1 MKYGETLRQ
10 RSIPEWNYYNID
22 YDEIKLLI
30 KENTTPGRGKAVSI
44 PGQGSDAESAFER
57 KLYLLLVEEHDRIGL
72 FVKSKSL
79 EIQRR
84 LEHLDRKLRQLELRG
99 KSVEGSRAPRP
110 ERYGKVEQEAI
121 KAGEEIR
128 SLSRFIGAQR
138 LAFTKLL
145 KKYKKWAASDA
156 LEIRFRAEVLDRSNS
171 FTTVTLDESLEHWT
185 EILQVIRAVRR
196 PHVQPRGLLQSV
208 KHQNPTP
215 TSQSDAHPRPM
226 SSLIVSQLD
235 KATSSASDVNFDVAF
250 ADAPIGETGT
260 RAVYWVH
267 QDQLIEL
274 QVVLLQQMRLYIPN
288 VNQVTLA
295 SGPSSLSQ
303 SPALSRKNS
312 LSRQPEGQLE
322 KEVDTGMIILD
333 NVQDY
338 ALRQSTGTVSDTE
351 DATGNSFMQPACT
364 ARWAASDEAI
374 VSMNKTRS
382 SGKGGPAKVRKKH
395 LAALLNVDRDF
406 TPWKSSGTSTPVDGS
421 FYINTNADS
430 MTAEEA
436 RSALA
441 QHTEIQP
448 LAAIFSK
455 RTRFV
460 GLSNTLSAG
469 QWCILDSQLSIS
481 KVVRNDLV
489 GKDWASKLASGAT
502 NFPYAVLEVRSEGFL
517 AKSIIETLDKSHLTE
532 RVRGFSL
539 SSHAVWQCWKP
550 KSMSPP
556 FWLPVLNRDIRKV
569 PEAIPLHRRK
579 SNQIPNTSNKTSTES
594 EYDHTG
600 SSTAVA
606 TGESSVTSG
615 PPSPVQSSGFGDRLA
630 NGPSRKKKKVSY
642 HQDALL
648 KDTSNLKVPENR
660 YWNEYDHP
668 EDGSDDENGYYIY
681 MDPNATNKWPGQ
693 GMVENIFA
701 RFKSLFIT
709 PKPEDEESRGLLSE
723 HFASDASTSP
733 TSSDDDMQVPSAP
746 SPAKRRQ
753 RRLTQSSSGA
763 YGTFNTISVPSLDIA
778 STQHSP
784 RMLIMTLSFT
794 ASTIIT
800 FIIAIL
806 AATGRKKLIDEVDV
820 GIVLGVVFSLLFAL
834 VGMVSVVT
842 IQEQIGFV
850 KWSVIG
856 IVFSAICVADG
867 VMIGD
872 LVRQS
877 TLSL

>member
-1 MKYGETLRQ
+1 ME
-10 RSIPEWNYYNID
+10 
-22 YDEIKLLI
+22 
-30 KENTTPGRGKAVSI
+30 
-44 PGQGSDAESAFER
+44 
-57 KLYLLLVEEHDRIGL
+57 
-72 FVKSKSL
+72 L
-79 EIQRR
+79 EKHSHISTR
-84 LEHLDRKLRQLELRG
+84 
-99 KSVEGSRAPRP
+99 
-110 ERYGKVEQEAI
+110 
-121 KAGEEIR
+121 AGEEIR

-145 KKYKKWAASDA
+145 KKYKRWAGSEA
-156 LEIRFRAEVLDRSNS
+156 LENRFRTEVLDRPNN

-185 EILQVIRAVRR
+185 EILQVIRAVRQ
-196 PHVQPRGLLQSV
+196 PHVQARGLLQS
-208 KHQNPTP
+208 KKQQCPNLS
-215 TSQSDAHPRPM
+215 SQPDERPRPM
-226 SSLIVSQLD
+226 SSVVVSQLE
-235 KATSSASDVNFDVAF
+235 KATNSASDVNFDVAF
-250 ADAPIGETGT
+250 AEAPIGETGA

-303 SPALSRKNS
+303 SPALTRKNS
-312 LSRQPEGQLE
+312 LSRQPEGQIE

-333 NVQDY
+333 NLQDY
-338 ALRQSTGTVSDTE
+338 ARRQSTGTVSDSE
-351 DATGNSFMQPACT
+351 DATGKSFMQPAAT

-374 VSMNKTRS
+374 VSMNQPRA

-421 FYINTNADS
+421 FYTNPDADS
-430 MTAEEA
+430 MTVEEA
-436 RSALA
+436 RSVLA

-455 RTRFV
+455 RTRFI
-460 GLSNTLSAG
+460 GLSNTPSAG
-469 QWCILDSQLSIS
+469 QWCILDSQISIS
-481 KVVRNDLV
+481 KAVRDDLV
-489 GKDWASKLASGAT
+489 GKEWASKLANGAT
-502 NFPYAVLEVRSEGFL
+502 NFPYAVLEIRSEGLL

-579 SNQIPNTSNKTSTES
+579 SNQIQTTCNKTSTES
-594 EYDHTG
+594 EHDHTG

-606 TGESSVTSG
+606 TGESSVSSE
-615 PPSPVQSSGFGDRLA
+615 PSPVKDSGFGDRVG
-630 NGPSRKKKKVSY
+630 NVPSRKKKKVSY

-648 KDTSNLKVPENR
+648 KDASDTR

-693 GMVENIFA
+693 ETIENMFA
-701 RFKSLFIT
+701 RVKSLFIA
-709 PKPEDEESRGLLSE
+709 PRPEDEENRGLLGE
-723 HFASDASTSP
+723 HFSSDLSTSP
-733 TSSDDDMQVPSAP
+733 TSSDDETPVQTMTSA
-746 SPAKRRQ
+746 ARRQ
-753 RRLTQSSSGA
+753 RQRNQSSSGR
-763 YGTFNTISVPSLDIA
+763 YGTFNDISIPSLDIV
-778 STQHSP
+778 SVHSSP

-800 FIIAIL
+800 LIIGIL
-806 AATGRKKLIDEVDV
+806 AATGKKKLMDEVDV
-820 GIVLGVVFSLLFAL
+820 GIVLGVVGSLLFAL

-842 IQEQIGFV
+842 IHEQIGYL
-850 KWSVIG
+850 KWTVIG
-856 IVFSAICVADG
+856 IVFSAICIADG
-867 VMIGD
+867 VMVGD
-872 LVRQS
+872 LVRQG
-877 TLSL
+877 T

>member
-1 MKYGETLRQ
+1 
-10 RSIPEWNYYNID
+10 
-22 YDEIKLLI
+22 
-30 KENTTPGRGKAVSI
+30 
-44 PGQGSDAESAFER
+44 
-57 KLYLLLVEEHDRIGL
+57 
-72 FVKSKSL
+72 
-79 EIQRR
+79 
-84 LEHLDRKLRQLELRG
+84 
-99 KSVEGSRAPRP
+99 
-110 ERYGKVEQEAI
+110 
-121 KAGEEIR
+121 
-128 SLSRFIGAQR
+128 
-138 LAFTKLL
+138 
-145 KKYKKWAASDA
+145 
-156 LEIRFRAEVLDRSNS
+156 
-171 FTTVTLDESLEHWT
+171 
-185 EILQVIRAVRR
+185 
-196 PHVQPRGLLQSV
+196 
-208 KHQNPTP
+208 
-215 TSQSDAHPRPM
+215 M
-226 SSLIVSQLD
+226 SSLIVSQLE
-235 KATSSASDVNFDVAF
+235 KATNSASDVNFDVAF
-250 ADAPIGETGT
+250 AEAPMGETGS

-274 QVVLLQQMRLYIPN
+274 QVVLLQQTRLYIPN

-312 LSRQPEGQLE
+312 SSRQSEGLVE

-338 ALRQSTGTVSDTE
+338 ARRQSTGTVSDTE
-351 DATGNSFMQPACT
+351 DATGNSFMQPAAT

-374 VSMNKTRS
+374 VSMNQPRP

-406 TPWKSSGTSTPVDGS
+406 TPWKSSGNPMPVDGS
-421 FYINTNADS
+421 FYLNTDAGS
-430 MTAEEA
+430 MTVEEA
-436 RSALA
+436 RSVLA

-469 QWCILDSQLSIS
+469 QWCVLDSQISIS
-481 KVVRNDLV
+481 KVVRDDLV
-489 GKDWASKLASGAT
+489 GKEWASKLASGAM
-502 NFPYAVLEVRSEGFL
+502 NFPYAVLEVRSEGLL
-517 AKSIIETLDKSHLTE
+517 AKNIIETLDKSHLTE

-556 FWLPVLNRDIRKV
+556 FWLPVLNRDIRKL
-569 PEAIPLHRRK
+569 PDAIPLHRRK
-579 SNQIPNTSNKTSTES
+579 SNQIQSTSNKTSTES

-615 PPSPVQSSGFGDRLA
+615 PASPMENSGFGDLGE

-648 KDTSNLKVPENR
+648 KDSSKRKVPDTR

-693 GMVENIFA
+693 ETVENIFA
-701 RFKSLFIT
+701 KVKSLFVT
-709 PKPEDEESRGLLSE
+709 PKPEDEESRGLLSQ
-723 HFASDASTSP
+723 HFPSDASTSP
-733 TSSDDDMQVPSAP
+733 TSSDDDMQAP
-746 SPAKRRQ
+746 SKPLDAKKRPRQ
-753 RRLTQSSSGA
+753 RTQGPSVT
-763 YGTFNTISVPSLDIA
+763 YGTLNDISIPSLDIA
-778 STQHSP
+778 SAHPSP
-784 RMLIMTLSFT
+784 RLLIMTLSFT

-800 FIIAIL
+800 FIIGIL
-806 AATGRKKLIDEVDV
+806 AATGKKKLMGEVDV
-820 GIVLGVVFSLLFAL
+820 GIVLGVVASLLFAL

-842 IQEQIGFV
+842 IQEHIGFV
-850 KWSVIG
+850 KWAMIG
-856 IVFSAICVADG
+856 IVFSAICIADG
-867 VMIGD
+867 VMVGD

>member
-1 MKYGETLRQ
+1 MPALD
-10 RSIPEWNYYNID
+10 NID
-22 YDEIKLLI
+22 YDEIKHLI

-44 PGQGSDAESAFER
+44 PGQGSDVELTFER
-57 KLYLLLVEEHDRIGL
+57 KLYALLVEEHDRIGL

-84 LEHLDRKLRQLELRG
+84 LEHLDRKLRQLELRA
-99 KSVEGSRAPRP
+99 KSDDGSRAPRP

-138 LAFTKLL
+138 LAFAKLL
-145 KKYKKWAASDA
+145 KKFKKWAGSDA
-156 LEIRFRAEVLDRSNS
+156 LEIRFKSEVLDRPSS
-171 FTTVTLDESLEHWT
+171 FTTVILDDSLEHWT
-185 EILQVIRAVRR
+185 EILQVIRAVHR
-196 PHVQPRGLLQSV
+196 PHVQSRGLLQSI
-208 KHQNPTP
+208 KHQSP
-215 TSQSDAHPRPM
+215 TSLSQPDARPRPM
-226 SSLIVSQLD
+226 SSLIVSQLER
-235 KATSSASDVNFDVAF
+235 ATGSASDVNFDVAF
-250 ADAPIGETGT
+250 AEAPIGESGT

-303 SPALSRKNS
+303 SPALTRTNS
-312 LSRQPEGQLE
+312 LSRQPEGQIE

-338 ALRQSTGTVSDTE
+338 AHRQSTGTVSDTE
-351 DATGNSFMQPACT
+351 DATGQSFLRPAAT

-374 VSMNKTRS
+374 VSMNQPRA

-406 TPWKSSGTSTPVDGS
+406 TPWKSSGKSTPVDGS
-421 FYINTNADS
+421 FYTNTDADS
-430 MTAEEA
+430 MTVEEA
-436 RSALA
+436 RSVLA

-469 QWCILDSQLSIS
+469 QWCSLDSQISIS
-481 KVVRNDLV
+481 KVVRDDLV
-489 GKDWASKLASGAT
+489 GKEWASKLSSGAT
-502 NFPYAVLEVRSEGFL
+502 SFPYAVLEVRSEGL
-517 AKSIIETLDKSHLTE
+517 LSKCIIETLDKSHLTE

-569 PEAIPLHRRK
+569 PEAVPVHRRK
-579 SNQIPNTSNKTSTES
+579 SSQIQATLNKTSTES

-600 SSTAVA
+600 SSTAVT

-615 PPSPVQSSGFGDRLA
+615 PPSPAENGGLGDCGLT
-630 NGPSRKKKKVSY
+630 GPPRKKKKVSK
-642 HQDALL
+642 L
-648 KDTSNLKVPENR
+648 KIPETR

-693 GMVENIFA
+693 ETVENMFA
-701 RFKSLFIT
+701 MVKSLFIT
-709 PKPEDEESRGLLSE
+709 PKPDDEESRGLLNE
-723 HFASDASTSP
+723 HFSSDVSTSP
-733 TSSDDDMQVPSAP
+733 TSSDDDMKVQIMPS
-746 SPAKRRQ
+746 AKRRQ
-753 RRLTQSSSGA
+753 RQHNHGTSGA
-763 YGTFNTISVPSLDIA
+763 YGTFNDVTIPSLDIVYV
-778 STQHSP
+778 HPSP
-784 RMLIMTLSFT
+784 RLIIMTLSFT

-800 FIIAIL
+800 FIIGIL
-806 AATGRKKLIDEVDV
+806 AATGKKKLMGEVDV
-820 GIVLGVVFSLLFAL
+820 GIVLGVVGSLLFAL

-842 IQEQIGFV
+842 VQERISFFKWAIIGL
-850 KWSVIG
+850 
-856 IVFSAICVADG
+856 VFSAICIADG
-867 VMIGD
+867 VMVGD
-872 LVRQS
+872 LVRQG
-877 TLSL
+877 TYAV